1 MSVSAG
7 QGPREKSRTPK
18 TKPNPDVPTT
28 PLASLQTSTATP
40 VANIAT
46 TDPNMDDSSKSLM
59 DGKNASRYGMYFFS
73 CFWCR

>member
-28 PLASLQTSTATP
+28 PLAILKTSAAAP

-46 TDPNMDDSSKSLM
+46 TNPNMDDSKSLM
-59 DGKNASRYGMYFFS
+59 DGKNASRYDNFFFS
-73 CFWCR
+73 CFQC